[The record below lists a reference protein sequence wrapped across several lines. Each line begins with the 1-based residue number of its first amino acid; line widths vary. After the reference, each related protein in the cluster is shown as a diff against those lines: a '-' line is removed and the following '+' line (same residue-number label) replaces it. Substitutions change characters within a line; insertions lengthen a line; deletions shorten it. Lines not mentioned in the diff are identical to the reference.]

1 MERRDGGGVFE
12 IETLAEVQTI
22 DDVADIV
29 MPSFDWLVTF
39 KDGFASWAF
48 SLVALSSIFAIACLL
63 GSSSLGLAANISF
76 GLKRVAPNATPLRQ
90 RSTPRRW
97 QARGLQTRQAG

>member
-39 KDGFASWAF
+39 KDGFAF
-48 SLVALSSIFAIACLL
+48 TSL
-63 GSSSLGLAANISF
+63 
-76 GLKRVAPNATPLRQ
+76 
-90 RSTPRRW
+90 
-97 QARGLQTRQAG
+97 